1 MDWLSSDDFPAQHAD
16 LIARRQADTG
26 LWFLDSSEFT
36 EWIHGASQ
44 TLFCPGIPGAGK
56 TMMAAIAVDHL
67 LNTVQTADVG
77 VVYLYCNYK
86 RQAEH
91 TTPNL
96 LAAVLKQLVQDRPSI
111 AQPLSGPYDDHQ
123 VRRTRL
129 SLGETVSALRSVLG
143 NYSKVY
149 VIIDALDECPERDGT
164 RSQLLKLCY
173 SLQGQADL
181 RLMATS
187 RHISDIVAE
196 FKDKPQVEVR
206 ASDADV
212 KRYVEGKIDRL
223 AKCVQR
229 DRDLQELVQDT
240 IVEAVDGMW
249 VIRVPTQSVVD

>member
-1 MDWLSSDDFPAQHAD
+1 
-16 LIARRQADTG
+16 
-26 LWFLDSSEFT
+26 
-36 EWIHGASQ
+36 
-44 TLFCPGIPGAGK
+44 
-56 TMMAAIAVDHL
+56 
-67 LNTVQTADVG
+67 VG
-77 VVYLYCNYK
+77 VAYPYCNYK

-111 AQPLSGPYDDHQ
+111 TQLLSGLYDHHQ

-129 SLGETVSALRSVLG
+129 SPEETVSVLPSMLG

-149 VIIDALDECPERDGT
+149 VVIDALDECPERDGT
-164 RSQLLKLCY
+164 RSQLLKLCH
-173 SLQGQADL
+173 SLQGQTDL

-206 ASDADV
+206 ASNADV
-212 KRYVEGKIDRL
+212 KRYVEGKIDHL

-229 DRDLQELVQDT
+229 DHDLRELVKDR
-240 IVEAVDGMW
+240 IVEAVDGM
-249 VIRVPTQSVVD
+249 